1 MSGMTALGFL
11 LLACGVPCTALGV
24 VLNKQ
29 PEPKKSG
36 NKKSKRKGKKGKKS
50 QKSQQQDAPKSG
62 GHGSL
67 IYGGIGFALIGVG
80 LIIAYQLK

>member
-29 PEPKKSG
+29 PAEKKKGS
-36 NKKSKRKGKKGKKS
+36 KKSKGQKGKKS
-50 QKSQQQDAPKSG
+50 QKNQQQDAPKQG
-62 GHGSL
+62 EHGSL
-67 IYGGIGFALIGVG
+67 IYGGIVIALIGVG
-80 LIIAYQLK
+80 LMVADQLK

>member
-29 PEPKKSG
+29 PAEKKKGSKKS
-36 NKKSKRKGKKGKKS
+36 KGKKGKKS

-80 LIIAYQLK
+80 LIIADQLK